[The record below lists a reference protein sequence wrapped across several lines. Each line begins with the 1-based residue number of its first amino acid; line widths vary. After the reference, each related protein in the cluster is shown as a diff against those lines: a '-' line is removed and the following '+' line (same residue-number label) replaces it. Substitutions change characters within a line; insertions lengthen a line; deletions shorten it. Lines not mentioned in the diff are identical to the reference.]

1 MVDCRLKFFFLSRLS
16 QGILKS
22 IVMDGHA
29 ECTVHTKREISLAKV
44 YLACKHHATFLENNK
59 LFIA

>member
-1 MVDCRLKFFFLSRLS
+1 
-16 QGILKS
+16 
-22 IVMDGHA
+22 MDGHA
-29 ECTVHTKREISLAKV
+29 ECIVHTKREISLAKV